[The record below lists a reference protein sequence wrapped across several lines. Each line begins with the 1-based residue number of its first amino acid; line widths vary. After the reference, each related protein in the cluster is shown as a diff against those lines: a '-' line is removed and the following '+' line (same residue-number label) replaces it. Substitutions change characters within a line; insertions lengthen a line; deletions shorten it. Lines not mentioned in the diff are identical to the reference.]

1 MREMSSFR
9 RRFVVVGTMADSFR
23 HCFATFYQMSYNDD
37 DDDEVCLSPTLGSG
51 PSRECIYRMQKREFP
66 VRPFP
71 ILSRVSGAA
80 VNAAERIRET
90 PFALLCSL
98 HPRTRTTSDREEQ
111 EKGESDV
118 WLRMG
123 RARNPKPGSILG
135 TETRA

>member
-1 MREMSSFR
+1 M
-9 RRFVVVGTMADSFR
+9 
-23 HCFATFYQMSYNDD
+23 
-37 DDDEVCLSPTLGSG
+37 
-51 PSRECIYRMQKREFP
+51 YRMQKREFP

-111 EKGESDV
+111 EKGESDDKRRLTDWQKV
-118 WLRMG
+118 SPHLAHM
-123 RARNPKPGSILG
+123 L
-135 TETRA
+135 T